1 MDQRP
6 NCKVE
11 AAVRACRQA
20 CLGTMT
26 PLTNYWITIEL
37 LSEDPTWSR
46 SEINELCRRFVES
59 MIDDATNPP
68 ASRLSKN

>member
-1 MDQRP
+1 
-6 NCKVE
+6 
-11 AAVRACRQA
+11 
-20 CLGTMT
+20 MT